1 MNTRLLLLPA
11 LLAVALTFD
20 AGAQIAA
27 PRKPT
32 DTRPVV
38 TPAPAPTPLPSPV
51 RPAPMETQ
59 SGKVAPVTSD
69 SQIRQQL
76 GTQPIQS
83 QGPAQVVPAPA
94 TTAPPKVYDR
104 NGRIIPGV
112 KPVGPNRVF
121 DSRTG
126 RYYDAAP
133 GTQGQQI
140 KP

>member
-1 MNTRLLLLPA
+1 MNIRTRFSLLALA
-11 LLAVALTFD
+11 LLVSATAN
-20 AGAQIAA
+20 AQIAA

-38 TPAPAPTPLPSPV
+38 TQPAAATPLPTPV
-51 RPAPMETQ
+51 RPAPMESQ
-59 SGKVAPVTSD
+59 AGKMAPVKSD

-76 GTQPIQS
+76 STQPIQS
-83 QGPAQVVPAPA
+83 EGPATVTPPPA

-112 KPVGPNRVF
+112 KPAGPNRVF

-126 RYYDAAP
+126 KYHDVGP
-133 GTQGQQI
+133 GGQI
-140 KP
+140 RP

>member
-1 MNTRLLLLPA
+1 MNIRIRCSLMA
-11 LLAVALTFD
+11 LAFLVSTAAN
-20 AGAQIAA
+20 AQIAA

-32 DTRPVV
+32 DTRPVA
-38 TPAPAPTPLPSPV
+38 TRPPAPAPLPTPV
-51 RPAPMETQ
+51 RPAPMENQ
-59 SGKVAPVTSD
+59 AGKMAPVTSD

-83 QGPAQVVPAPA
+83 EGPATVTPPPP

-112 KPVGPNRVF
+112 KPAGPNRVF

-126 RYYDAAP
+126 RYHDVGP
-133 GTQGQQI
+133 GGQI
-140 KP
+140 RP